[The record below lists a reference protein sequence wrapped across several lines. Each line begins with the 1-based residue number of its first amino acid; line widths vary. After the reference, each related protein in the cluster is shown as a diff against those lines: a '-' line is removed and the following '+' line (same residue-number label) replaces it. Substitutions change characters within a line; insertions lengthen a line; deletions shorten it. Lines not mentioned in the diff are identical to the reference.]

1 MKSRSPQFFASGG
14 TRWETWANVEPWSKE
29 AATTGYHW
37 LAFAIMKAAYTV
49 PSGPTA
55 TAGSHAFT
63 FEPRDSGTWR
73 GVSNVNPPS
82 VDRANAIPWQPI
94 QVSYTYPSAAST
106 ACSTS
111 AFCPESHAWLTSAI
125 GLSVKATPEAVASRR
140 PNVRAG
146 NAVGPTLRTKAAA
159 PIPNVGNERAKEPTK
174 VTTTIIVATNARLR
188 RSGSTSF
195 APAKECPRPPY
206 HFRILLS
213 TLGIV
218 RGCPRLVGTA
228 GPR

>member
-1 MKSRSPQFFASGG
+1 MKSRAPQFFASGG
-14 TRWETWANVEPWSKE
+14 TRWGAWASGEPWSKE
-29 AATTGYHW
+29 A
-37 LAFAIMKAAYTV
+37 
-49 PSGPTA
+49 
-55 TAGSHAFT
+55 
-63 FEPRDSGTWR
+63 
-73 GVSNVNPPS
+73 
-82 VDRANAIPWQPI
+82 
-94 QVSYTYPSAAST
+94 
-106 ACSTS
+106 
-111 AFCPESHAWLTSAI
+111 
-125 GLSVKATPEAVASRR
+125 ATPEAVASRR

-146 NAVGPTLRTKAAA
+146 NVVGPPLRTKAAA
-159 PIPNVGNERAKEPTK
+159 PLPDVGNERAKEPTK